1 MLEGVSAQRV
11 GTAVAVTVCLAFIV
25 GVPAAINLGFV
36 PRHVSSGLAVQAGG
50 SDAVLIRTPVHL
62 SNTPDI
68 VLEAGSV
75 FDADAA
81 AGRRS
86 ANATMA
92 TIIVDAPLITVAASP
107 DMQLSSGPEEE
118 TVPEFLPSILNQLA
132 ALTFDKLIVRKG
144 TVVIASNDAR
154 NSTFSD
160 VAAEITS
167 NRKGSFSAKG
177 SASHRGSVINYEA
190 SWTLPAPGRKLS
202 LRVPLKLTVTSPALE
217 ASIDGKLAVTD
228 GLRLYGS
235 ADVSVRRLRELAKWF
250 GIDDASVLDLQDLR
264 IKSSLDW
271 GAGTLTFSRATVSV
285 DGNEGAGALALAT
298 SSPVPAIDAT
308 LAFQKLDLTRY
319 SPAASLWPAVWS
331 AAGESGSA
339 SLTSLDVDLR
349 MSAAKVM
356 LPYVQTGRGA
366 VTIAL
371 KNGRL
376 LADVA
381 ELELEGGSFSGQM
394 NADFTG
400 SVPRYSV
407 RGKLE
412 NVDAGRCFSE
422 LLHRN
427 PLQGRA
433 NILLDLVGSGGA
445 AADVLSSLSGKVN
458 FNLNEGGRLGLDLRA
473 LRYAVQRGVA
483 KGWSAAGKGQTALEQ
498 LDARL
503 SLHSGVV
510 FAEQLQAK
518 GGGLTINGSGSINM
532 PERLLDVALQFG
544 NAAGER
550 AGAGGD
556 AVVLSGTWNDPV
568 ISADRLPSHASAPG
582 Q

>member
-1 MLEGVSAQRV
+1 MLEGVSAQRI
-11 GTAVAVTVCLAFIV
+11 GTVVAVAVCLAFIV

-50 SDAVLIRTPVHL
+50 SDAVLIRTPVRL

-86 ANATMA
+86 AKTTIA

-107 DMQLSSGPEEE
+107 DMQLSIGPEEE
-118 TVPEFLPSILNQLA
+118 TVPEFLPAIVDQLA
-132 ALTFDKLIVRKG
+132 ALAFDKLIVRKG
-144 TVVIASNDAR
+144 TVVVASNDAR

-160 VAAEITS
+160 VTAEITS
-167 NRKGSFSAKG
+167 NRKGTYAAKG
-177 SASHRGSVINYEA
+177 SASFRGSVINYEA
-190 SWTLPAPGRKLS
+190 SWSLPAPGRKLS

-217 ASIDGKLAVTD
+217 ASVDGKLAVTD

-319 SPAASLWPAVWS
+319 SPVASLWPAVWS
-331 AAGESGSA
+331 AAGESGA

-412 NVDAGRCFSE
+412 NVDAGRCVSE

-503 SLHSGVV
+503 SLHTGVV

-532 PERLLDVALQFG
+532 PQRLLDVTLQFG
-544 NAAGER
+544 NAGGER
-550 AGAGGD
+550 PGIGGD
-556 AVVLSGTWNDPV
+556 AVVLSGPWNDPV